1 MPELPEV
8 ETVRRSL
15 EPGLY
20 EGTITKVATSK
31 LALRQRAID
40 RRGLASLVG
49 ERFLRARRHGK
60 YLLLDLSSDRSLL
73 VHLGMAGR
81 LLLVDAQAPA
91 LKHTHVDFTL
101 SSGRA
106 LRFVDPRRFGIVRL
120 YPTGTLAQTEELA
133 ILGPDPI
140 DGELDE
146 ASFFCAL
153 QKTKRDLK
161 TALLDQSIVA
171 GLGNIYV
178 SEALFEAKLSPRR
191 RGHRLSRAEA
201 KALFAA
207 VGSVLRRG
215 VANRGTSFS
224 DYVDANGDAGWNQ
237 TTLWVYGREGEACK
251 ACGVKIRRFVQGGRS
266 TFFCPRC
273 QASVRRRGKRP

>member
-1 MPELPEV
+1 LPELPEV

-20 EGTITKVATSK
+20 DGTITKVATSK

-40 RRGLASLVG
+40 RRGMASLVG
-49 ERFLRARRHGK
+49 EKFLRARRHGK
-60 YLLLDLSSDRSLL
+60 YLLLDLSDGRSLL
-73 VHLGMAGR
+73 VHLGMSGR
-81 LLLVDAQAPA
+81 LLLVEEEAPA
-91 LKHTHVDFTL
+91 LKHTHVEITL

-120 YPTGTLAQTEELA
+120 YRTATLGETEELS

-140 DGELDE
+140 DGDFDE
-146 ASFFCAL
+146 AGFFCAL

-161 TALLDQSIVA
+161 AALLDQSIVA

-178 SEALFEAKLSPRR
+178 SEALFD
-191 RGHRLSRAEA
+191 
-201 KALFAA
+201 A
-207 VGSVLRRG
+207 VGNVLRRG

-237 TTLWVYGREGEACK
+237 STLWVYGRDGEACK
-251 ACGVKIRRFVQGGRS
+251 ACGSKIRRIVQAGRS

-273 QASVRRRGKRP
+273 QGGKTQSRQKST

>member
-1 MPELPEV
+1 V
-8 ETVRRSL
+8 T
-15 EPGLY
+15 
-20 EGTITKVATSK
+20 TSK

-40 RRGLASLVG
+40 RRGMASLVG
-49 ERFLRARRHGK
+49 AKFLRARRHGK
-60 YLLLDLSSDRSLL
+60 YLLLDLSDDRSLL

-81 LLLVDAQAPA
+81 LLLVDGAVPPP
-91 LKHTHVDFTL
+91 KHTHVDLAL

-120 YPTGTLAQTEELA
+120 YATKTLHETAELS

-140 DGELDE
+140 DGSFDE
-146 ASFFCAL
+146 ESFFCAL

-161 TALLDQSIVA
+161 AALLDQGIVA

-191 RGHRLSRAEA
+191 RAHRLSRTEA
-201 KALFAA
+201 SALFAA
-207 VGSVLRRG
+207 VHKVLRRG
-215 VANRGTSFS
+215 VENRGTSFS
-224 DYVDANGDAGWNQ
+224 DYVDANGEEGWNQ
-237 TTLWVYGREGEACK
+237 RALSVYGRAGEACRTCK
-251 ACGVKIRRFVQGGRS
+251 TKIRRLVQAGRS

-273 QASVRRRGKRP
+273 QATR

>member
-20 EGTITKVATSK
+20 EGAITKVATSK

-40 RRGLASLVG
+40 RRKMASLVG

-60 YLLLDLSSDRSLL
+60 YLLLDLSNARSLL

-81 LLLVDAQAPA
+81 LLLVDGDAPSA
-91 LKHTHVDFTL
+91 KHTHVELTL

-120 YPTGTLAQTEELA
+120 YPTEALPDTDELS

-140 DGELDE
+140 DGPFDE
-146 ASFFCAL
+146 AAFVRAL
-153 QKTKRDLK
+153 HKTKRDLK
-161 TALLDQSIVA
+161 AALLDQSIVA

-191 RGHRLSRAEA
+191 RGHRVSRAEA
-201 KALFAA
+201 SALYAA
-207 VGSVLRRG
+207 VGNVLRRG

-237 TTLWVYGREGEACK
+237 ATLWVYGRQGEACK
-251 ACGVKIRRFVQGGRS
+251 SCGSKIRRIVQAGRS

-273 QASVRRRGKRP
+273 QGGKTQRP